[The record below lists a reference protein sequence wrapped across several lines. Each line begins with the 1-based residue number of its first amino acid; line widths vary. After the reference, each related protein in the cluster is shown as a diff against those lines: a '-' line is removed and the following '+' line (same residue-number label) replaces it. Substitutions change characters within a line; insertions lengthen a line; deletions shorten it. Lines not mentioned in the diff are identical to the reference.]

1 MTSLRQLLLALVA
14 TVLAGSVVMAALV
27 WANIYRNLPEIY
39 DLRDYR
45 PKLITHVLAR
55 DGTIVGELAE
65 ERRIVVPIEEVPDH
79 LVKAFIAA
87 EDDDFYNHEGLD
99 YPSIL
104 RAAWENLK
112 AGGVRQGGSTITQ
125 QVAKTFLLSSE
136 RTIVRKLK
144 DMVLAR
150 RIEEY
155 LQKNEILYLYLNQIY
170 LGAGAYGVEAA
181 ARKYFGRPVG
191 ELTLA
196 ESALIAGLVPA
207 PSRYSPRKSMQLAR
221 QRQRFVLRRM
231 LEQEYITQQDHD
243 DALAAEIVLIEPPHT
258 DQPAA
263 VAFFNEEVRRYM
275 VAQYG
280 EELVKTGGLSIKTTM
295 DLEAQLSAYAA
306 VRLGLRN
313 HDRRTGFRGPEQQA
327 PEEEWPD
334 VLIAIAEANAK
345 VPRRPGRIVQALV
358 VEIDDDEERVRLD
371 LGEGREA
378 LLTLED
384 VAWAREP
391 DPDWDGAIPR
401 VKKVSQAL
409 RRGWVV
415 RLEHTGEIPIEGA
428 TEPDPETGAPPVQA
442 TWALF
447 QEPQAEGALFSMEVA
462 TGEVQ
467 AIIGGYS
474 FFRSQFDRAVQMRRQ
489 PGSAFKPIV
498 YATALTRG
506 FTPATI
512 VYDTPI
518 VYRDDETGFT
528 WKPGNYSDK
537 FYGPITLRQALAKSR
552 NVATVKVLREIGIP
566 AVIAMAESLGIQHEL
581 QPNLSLGLGSSEVTL
596 VELVRAY
603 GTFAAGGRLIEP
615 IFILEV
621 RDRDGALLE
630 QNVKLMD
637 ALKLISRRE
646 DETPSEDE
654 EAAGE
659 EEPADDGSHEEGNGD
674 GPRRADRPG
683 PPLGDEVEDP
693 LLALPPGYG
702 IDPVTAYLMTDM
714 LRAVVQEGTGWRA
727 KALGLPTAGKTGT
740 TNDLKDAWYVGFSP
754 SMVAGVWVG
763 FDEAANLGKNE
774 TGSRT
779 ASPIFV
785 DYARQVLARQKRS
798 DFAVPNEG
806 VVFARIDQAT
816 GKIACAGDEKAI
828 FQPFRE
834 GTVPIERA
842 PCFRTSS
849 GNGLAP
855 RLD

>member
-14 TVLAGSVVMAALV
+14 TVLAGTVVVAALV
-27 WANIYRNLPEIY
+27 WATIYRDLPEIY

-55 DGTIVGELAE
+55 DGSVVGEIAE
-65 ERRIVVPIEEVPDH
+65 ERRIVVPIEQVPDY

-87 EDDDFYNHEGLD
+87 EDDNFYNHEGLD

-104 RAAWENLK
+104 RAAWQNLK

-150 RIEEY
+150 RIEQY

-181 ARKYFGRPVG
+181 AQRYFGRSVG

-196 ESALIAGLVPA
+196 ESTLLAGLVPA
-207 PSRYSPRKSMQLAR
+207 PSRYSPRKSMELAR
-221 QRQRFVLRRM
+221 RRQRFVLRRM
-231 LEQEYITQQDHD
+231 LEQAYITQQEHD
-243 DALAAEIVLIEPPHT
+243 DALAAEIVLAEVPHS

-263 VAFFNEEVRRYM
+263 VAYFNEEVRRYL
-275 VAQYG
+275 VAKYG
-280 EELVKTGGLSIKTTM
+280 EERVKTGGLSVKTTM
-295 DLEAQLSAYAA
+295 DLEAQLVAYAA
-306 VRLGLRN
+306 VRRGLRD
-313 HDRRTGFRGPEQQA
+313 HDRRTGYRGPVRQA
-327 PEEEWPD
+327 PKEEWPD
-334 VLIAIAEANAK
+334 VLVGIAEANAK
-345 VPRRPGRIVQALV
+345 VPRRPGRIVRGLV
-358 VEIDDDEERVRLD
+358 VEIDDEEERARLD

-378 LLTLED
+378 FLTLED
-384 VAWAREP
+384 VAWARDP

-401 VKKVSQAL
+401 VKKVSRAL
-409 RRGWVV
+409 RVGWVV
-415 RLEHTGEIPIEGA
+415 HLEHTGEIPIEGA
-428 TEPDPETGAPPVQA
+428 TEPDPETGAPPVQE

-447 QEPQAEGALFSMEVA
+447 QEPQAQGALFSMEVA

-467 AIIGGYS
+467 AIVGGYS

-498 YATALTRG
+498 YATALTQG
-506 FTPATI
+506 YTPATI

-566 AVIAMAESLGIQHEL
+566 TVIEMAESLGIQHEL
-581 QPNLSLGLGSSEVTL
+581 VPNLSLGLGASEVTL
-596 VELVRAY
+596 AELVRAY
-603 GTFAAGGRLIEP
+603 ATFASGGRRIEP
-615 IFILEV
+615 VFLLEV
-621 RDRDGALLE
+621 RDRDGVLLE
-630 QNVKLMD
+630 RDVKLMD
-637 ALKLISRRE
+637 ALALIAERRV
-646 DETPSEDE
+646 ETAYENR
-654 EAAGE
+654 EASGGD
-659 EEPADDGSHEEGNGD
+659 EPADYGAEGSASDGAE
-674 GPRRADRPG
+674 RPA
-683 PPLGDEVEDP
+683 PPLEDEVGGP
-693 LLALPPGYG
+693 LALPPGYG
-702 IDPVTAYLMTDM
+702 LDPVTAFLITDM

-740 TNDLKDAWYVGFSP
+740 TNDLKDAWYIGFSP
-754 SMVAGVWVG
+754 SVVAGVWVG

-785 DYARQVLARQKRS
+785 EYARAVLARQKRS
-798 DFAVPNEG
+798 DFSVPDEG
-806 VVFARIDQAT
+806 IVFARIDQAT

-834 GTVPIERA
+834 GTVPVERA
-842 PCFRTSS
+842 PCFRTSG